1 MSSLNPESENLRMI
15 LKSDWVLNAFL
26 RCSFAQLGLWRF
38 IEVLFGH
45 SNNLLTPWALLLILT
60 SFSFILL
67 HSAKSFPSLS
77 ACFFFFKA
85 SQLHS
90 STLTPFSLSFS
101 SSRRSFCFCSGR
113 GFALSS
119 GCRDSSR
126 ARLPPPHPLAT
137 MPWSPLRP
145 TLSTS
150 ITWVPSLPGSICRKS
165 LLPSRAYFS
174 SPLPPPLLPH
184 PPWEG

>member
-1 MSSLNPESENLRMI
+1 MF
-15 LKSDWVLNAFL
+15 W
-26 RCSFAQLGLWRF
+26 CSFAQLGFWWF
-38 IEVLFGH
+38 IEVLFGQ
-45 SNNLLTPWALLLILT
+45 SNHLLTPRALLLILT

-67 HSAKSFPSLS
+67 HSAKSFPSLCMFLLLQSQS
-77 ACFFFFKA
+77 AP
-85 SQLHS
+85 LHPH
-90 STLTPFSLSFS
+90 TLFSVSFS
-101 SSRRSFCFCSGR
+101 SSRRSFCFRSGR

-119 GCRDSSR
+119 GCRGSSR

-174 SPLPPPLLPH
+174 SPLPPPPSN